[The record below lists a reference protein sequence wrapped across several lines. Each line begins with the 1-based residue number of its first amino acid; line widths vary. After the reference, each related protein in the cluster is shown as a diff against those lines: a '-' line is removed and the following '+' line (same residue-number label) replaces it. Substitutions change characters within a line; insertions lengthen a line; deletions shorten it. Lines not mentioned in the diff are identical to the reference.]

1 MTKQRANNN
10 KRPASSRPASSKG
23 RSNSTSEGRSSK
35 SANSKYSSR
44 SSGPYSKTSSSEG
57 KARGNKKEE
66 KDLYGAKRTSR
77 STPKKFESSKR
88 TVGRGPSGRKPAKTN
103 FPDKEEK
110 FIPYNLRSD
119 DTKSPY
125 TPRGS
130 SNEEPRPRGESKSS
144 FSRERTSPDR
154 ERKSSSR
161 DRAFPDKESSSDRKR
176 PSSDKERTGP
186 SRGKPSASRER
197 PSFDRERP
205 SSDRK
210 RPSSDRE
217 RPASG
222 ERPTSDRSRA
232 SSDRERP
239 SSAKR
244 SFAKSDDD
252 FKPSKRSES
261 GESKARIVKK
271 SATSTRGASFKESKS
286 DARSN
291 TFGSKETRAERP
303 KPKRDEEFEDDF
315 SDSESR
321 PKFDSDNVKKGRKS
335 YANKLDKLSKTKPNA
350 AKISVSDPSEIRL
363 NKYIANSG
371 VCSRRE
377 ADQLILEGTVKIN
390 GVVVTELGY
399 KVKVGDSVK
408 YNNKVLNPEKL
419 VYVLL
424 NKPKDFITTMDDE
437 NERKTVMQLIANSTT
452 ERIYP
457 VGRLDRNTTGLLLF
471 TNDGELAQKLTH
483 PSNKVKKIYEV
494 ELDKSITAEDFDK
507 IAEGKIHLFDGP
519 VKVDEIAIISPSKK
533 MIGIEIHEGRNRIV
547 RRIFESLGYDVQKLD
562 RVMYAGLTKKNVTR
576 GSWRYLTATEV
587 NKIKYLD

>member
-35 SANSKYSSR
+35 SANSKSSSR
-44 SSGPYSKTSSSEG
+44 SSGPYSKKSSSEG
-57 KARGNKKEE
+57 KAKGNKKEE

-119 DTKSPY
+119 ETKSPY

-130 SNEEPRPRGESKSS
+130 RSNEEPRPRGESKSAS
-144 FSRERTSPDR
+144 SRDRTSPDR

-161 DRAFPDKESSSDRKR
+161 DRAFPDKESSS
-176 PSSDKERTGP
+176 S
-186 SRGKPSASRER
+186 
-197 PSFDRERP
+197 
-205 SSDRK
+205 RK

-217 RPASG
+217 RTGLSRGKSSVSRESSSFDRKQPSSDR
-222 ERPTSDRSRA
+222 ERPTSDRSRS

-261 GESKARIVKK
+261 GESKTRIVKK
-271 SATSTRGASFKESKS
+271 STTSTRGASFKESKPG
-286 DARSN
+286 ARSN

-303 KPKRDEEFEDDF
+303 RPKRDEEFEDDF
-315 SDSESR
+315 SDSESNEKT
-321 PKFDSDNVKKGRKS
+321 KFDNDNVKKGRKS

-350 AKISVSDPSEIRL
+350 AKISVSDPSAIRL